1 MVVHFRETSFFFRKR
16 LLRYFEKGPE
26 NWARRELTWSP
37 KVESQNFVLLP
48 REETQEKGKQ
58 QALFAWK
65 GEDGGREAQCRDFSS
80 RKQVAKPKFEH
91 TTTFNF
97 ATSVGKEL
105 RQIRPEK
112 ERKVCEV
119 VANSVPFSL
128 GGKLLPT
135 KKHFFATF
143 LSAPPRTF
151 SKTKKNPRRSLLK
164 GKIQRN

>member
-1 MVVHFRETSFFFRKR
+1 M
-16 LLRYFEKGPE
+16 
-26 NWARRELTWSP
+26 
-37 KVESQNFVLLP
+37 LLP

-80 RKQVAKPKFEH
+80 RKQVANPKFEH

-135 KKHFFATF
+135 KKALFCYLSLRATKDF
-143 LSAPPRTF
+143 L
-151 SKTKKNPRRSLLK
+151 KNKKVPRRSLLK